1 MNRCPITYEL
11 CGEQKYSAQ
20 GLKLLSPKLKDL
32 LDFPYNKGD
41 QLKQAMARATK
52 MSIQGVQPKLS
63 ARLNVSAGIFEIADQ
78 GGTFIIKPQNDLYE
92 ELPENE
98 DLTMRLA
105 ALAGIEIPLHGMIY
119 SKDGS
124 RSYFIKRF
132 DRLPKKKRVA
142 VEDFA
147 QLTGQTR
154 ETKYSSSMEKVAGLL
169 DQFCTFP
176 LIEKQKLFR
185 LTIFNFLCGNE
196 DMHLK
201 NFSLIRR
208 NGKVEISPSYDLLN
222 TTIAM
227 SNPQEE
233 FALTLAGRKSK
244 ITKEN
249 LIDYFGSERLGL
261 TSIII
266 KKTLQEIENQKLKW
280 YKQIQISFLSEE
292 MKKKYVELMSLRWAR
307 IFTTI
312 KK

>member
-41 QLKQAMARATK
+41 QLKEAMARATK

-78 GGTFIIKPQNDLYE
+78 GGNFIIKPQNDLYE

-154 ETKYSSSMEKVAGLL
+154 ETKYSSSMEKVAGVL

-233 FALTLAGRKSK
+233 FALTLADRKSK

-261 TSIII
+261 TPIVIE
-266 KKTLQEIENQKLKW
+266 KTLQEIENQKLKW

>member
-41 QLKQAMARATK
+41 QLKEAMARATK

-154 ETKYSSSMEKVAGLL
+154 ETKYSSSMEKVAGVL

-222 TTIAM
+222 TTITM
-227 SNPQEE
+227 PNPQEE

-266 KKTLQEIENQKLKW
+266 EKTLQEIENQKLKW

>member
-154 ETKYSSSMEKVAGLL
+154 ETKYSSSMEKVAGVL

-208 NGKVEISPSYDLLN
+208 NGKVEISPSYDLSN
-222 TTIAM
+222 TTITM
-227 SNPQEE
+227 PNPQEE

-261 TSIII
+261 TPIVIE
-266 KKTLQEIENQKLKW
+266 KTLQEIENQKLKW

>member
-11 CGEQKYSAQ
+11 CGEQKYSAR
-20 GLKLLSPKLKDL
+20 GLKLLSARLTAL
-32 LDFPYNKGD
+32 NDFPYDKSE
-41 QLKQAMARATK
+41 QIKEAVARAVK

-63 ARLNVSAGIFEIADQ
+63 VKLNIPKATFEIIDE
-78 GGTFIIKPQNDLYE
+78 GGTFIVKPQNDSYG

-105 ALAGIEIPLHGMIY
+105 SMAGIEIPLHGMIY

-124 RSYFIKRF
+124 KSYFIKRF
-132 DRLPKKKRVA
+132 DRLPKNKKVA

-154 ETKYSSSMEKVAGLL
+154 ETKYSSSMEKVAAVL
-169 DQFCTFP
+169 DEFCTFP
-176 LIEKQKLFR
+176 LIEKQKLFK
-185 LTIFNFLCGNE
+185 LTLFNFLCGNE

-208 NGKVEISPSYDLLN
+208 NGKVKLSPAYDLLN
-222 TTIAM
+222 TTVAM
-227 SNPQEE
+227 PNPQEE
-233 FALTLAGRKSK
+233 LALTLAGRKSK

-249 LIDYFGSERLGL
+249 LIDYYAKERLGL
-261 TSIII
+261 AKIII
-266 KKTLQEIENQKLKW
+266 EQTLHEIETQKEHWDKL
-280 YKQIQISFLSEE
+280 IHISFLSEE
-292 MKKKYVELMSLRWAR
+292 MKKKYIDLINLRWER
-307 IFTTI
+307 IFPTL

>member
-1 MNRCPITYEL
+1 
-11 CGEQKYSAQ
+11 
-20 GLKLLSPKLKDL
+20 
-32 LDFPYNKGD
+32 
-41 QLKQAMARATK
+41 
-52 MSIQGVQPKLS
+52 LS

-154 ETKYSSSMEKVAGLL
+154 ETKYSSSMEKVAGVL

>member
-11 CGEQKYSAQ
+11 CGEQKYSAR
-20 GLKLLSPKLKDL
+20 GLKLLSARLNML
-32 LDFPYNKGD
+32 NDFPYDKNEQIKE
-41 QLKQAMARATK
+41 AVARATK

-63 ARLNVSAGIFEIADQ
+63 VQLDIPKAIFEITDL
-78 GGTFIIKPQNDLYE
+78 GGVFMIKPQNDLYA

-105 ALAGIEIPLHGMIY
+105 AMAGIEIPLHGMVY

-132 DRLPKKKRVA
+132 DRLPKKKKVA

-154 ETKYSSSMEKVAGLL
+154 ETKYSSSMEKVAGVL

-176 LIEKQKLFR
+176 LIEKQKLLK

-208 NGKVEISPSYDLLN
+208 EGKIELSPAYDLLN

-227 SNPQEE
+227 RNAQEE

-244 ITKEN
+244 ITRDN
-249 LIDYFGSERLGL
+249 LIDYFAKERLGL
-261 TSIII
+261 TPITIE
-266 KKTLQEIENQKLKW
+266 KTLNEIEIQKMPW
-280 YKQIQISFLSEE
+280 YKLIQISFLSEE
-292 MKKKYVELMSLRWAR
+292 MKKKYVDLMSLRWER
-307 IFTTI
+307 IFSTTN
-312 KK
+312 

>member
-41 QLKQAMARATK
+41 QLKEAMAGATK

-78 GGTFIIKPQNDLYE
+78 GGNFIIKPQNDLYE

-154 ETKYSSSMEKVAGLL
+154 ETKYSSSMEKVAGVL

-222 TTIAM
+222 TTITM

-261 TSIII
+261 TPIVIE
-266 KKTLQEIENQKLKW
+266 KTLQEIENQKLKW

>member
-1 MNRCPITYEL
+1 MNHCPITYEP
-11 CGEQKYSAQ
+11 CGDQKYSAR
-20 GLKLLSPKLKDL
+20 GLQLLSVRLTEL
-32 LDFPYNKGD
+32 NDFPYDKSE
-41 QLKQAMARATK
+41 QIKEAVTRATK

-63 ARLNVSAGIFEIADQ
+63 VQLNVSKAIFEITDE
-78 GGTFIIKPQNDLYE
+78 GGTFIIKPQNDLYA

-119 SKDGS
+119 SKDNS

-132 DRLPKKKRVA
+132 DRLPKKKKVA
-142 VEDFA
+142 LEDFA

-154 ETKYSSSMEKVAGLL
+154 ETKYRSSMEKVAEVLNE
-169 DQFCTFP
+169 FCTFP
-176 LIEKQKLFR
+176 LIEKQKLFK

-208 NGKVEISPSYDLLN
+208 NGKVELSPAYDLLN

-227 SNPQEE
+227 PNPQEE
-233 FALTLAGRKSK
+233 FALTLAGKKSK

-249 LIDYFGSERLGL
+249 LINYFGKERLGL
-261 TSIII
+261 TPIII
-266 KKTLQEIENQKLKW
+266 EKTLREIEEQKMTW
-280 YKQIQISFLSEE
+280 YKLIQMSFLSEE
-292 MKKKYVELMSLRWAR
+292 MKKKYVDLMSLRWAR

>member
-78 GGTFIIKPQNDLYE
+78 GGNFIIKPQNDLYE

-154 ETKYSSSMEKVAGLL
+154 ETKYSSSMEKVAGVL

-227 SNPQEE
+227 PNPQEE

-261 TSIII
+261 TPIII
-266 KKTLQEIENQKLKW
+266 EKTLQEIENQKLKW

>member
-1 MNRCPITYEL
+1 MNRCPITYEP
-11 CGEQKYSAQ
+11 CGEQKYSVR
-20 GLKLLSPKLKDL
+20 GLQLLSARLTEL
-32 LDFPYNKGD
+32 NDFPYDKSE
-41 QLKQAMARATK
+41 QIKEAVTRATK

-63 ARLNVSAGIFEIADQ
+63 VQLNVSKGIFEITDE
-78 GGTFIIKPQNDLYE
+78 GGTFIIKPQNDLYA

-132 DRLPKKKRVA
+132 DRLPKKKKVA
-142 VEDFA
+142 LEDFA

-154 ETKYSSSMEKVAGLL
+154 ETKYRSSMEKVVEVVNE
-169 DQFCTFP
+169 FCTFP
-176 LIEKQKLFR
+176 LIEKQKLFK

-208 NGKVEISPSYDLLN
+208 NGKVELSPAYDLLN

-227 SNPQEE
+227 PNPQEE
-233 FALTLAGRKSK
+233 FALTLAGKKSK

-249 LIDYFGSERLGL
+249 LINYFGKERLGL
-261 TSIII
+261 TPISIE
-266 KKTLQEIENQKLKW
+266 KTLREIEEQKMTW
-280 YKQIQISFLSEE
+280 YKLIQTSFLSEE
-292 MKKKYVELMSLRWAR
+292 MKKKYIDLMSHRWAR

>member
-154 ETKYSSSMEKVAGLL
+154 ETKYSSSMEKVAGVL

-227 SNPQEE
+227 PNPQEE

-261 TSIII
+261 TPRES
-266 KKTLQEIENQKLKW
+266 KIEMVQ
-280 YKQIQISFLSEE
+280 
-292 MKKKYVELMSLRWAR
+292 
-307 IFTTI
+307 TDTD
-312 KK
+312 

>member
-41 QLKQAMARATK
+41 QLKEAMARATK

-154 ETKYSSSMEKVAGLL
+154 ETKYSSSMEKVAGVL

-222 TTIAM
+222 TTITM
-227 SNPQEE
+227 PNPQEE

-261 TSIII
+261 TPIII
-266 KKTLQEIENQKLKW
+266 EKTLQEIENQKLKW

>member
-41 QLKQAMARATK
+41 QLKEAMARATK

-78 GGTFIIKPQNDLYE
+78 GGNFIIKPQNDLYE

-154 ETKYSSSMEKVAGLL
+154 ETKYSSSMEKVAGVL

-227 SNPQEE
+227 PNPQEE

-261 TSIII
+261 TPIII
-266 KKTLQEIENQKLKW
+266 EKTLQEIENQKLKW

>member
-41 QLKQAMARATK
+41 QLKEAMARATK

-154 ETKYSSSMEKVAGLL
+154 ETKYSSSMEKVAGVL

-266 KKTLQEIENQKLKW
+266 EKTLQEIENQKLKW

>member
-1 MNRCPITYEL
+1 
-11 CGEQKYSAQ
+11 
-20 GLKLLSPKLKDL
+20 
-32 LDFPYNKGD
+32 
-41 QLKQAMARATK
+41 MARATK

-154 ETKYSSSMEKVAGLL
+154 ETKYSSSMEKVAGVL

-261 TSIII
+261 TPIVIE
-266 KKTLQEIENQKLKW
+266 KTLQEIENQKLKW

>member
-78 GGTFIIKPQNDLYE
+78 GGNFIIKPQNDLYE

-154 ETKYSSSMEKVAGLL
+154 ETKYSSSMEKVAGVL

-261 TSIII
+261 TPIVIE
-266 KKTLQEIENQKLKW
+266 KTLQEIENQKLKW

>member
-41 QLKQAMARATK
+41 QLKEAMARATK

-63 ARLNVSAGIFEIADQ
+63 ARLNVFAGIFEIADQ

-154 ETKYSSSMEKVAGLL
+154 ETKYSSSMEKVAGVL

-227 SNPQEE
+227 PNPQEE

-249 LIDYFGSERLGL
+249 LLDYFGSERLGL

-266 KKTLQEIENQKLKW
+266 EKTLQEIENQKLKW

>member
-41 QLKQAMARATK
+41 QLKEAMARATK

-63 ARLNVSAGIFEIADQ
+63 VRLNVSAGIFEIADQ

-154 ETKYSSSMEKVAGLL
+154 ETKYSSSMEKVAGVL

-222 TTIAM
+222 TTITM
-227 SNPQEE
+227 PNPQEE

-261 TSIII
+261 TPIII
-266 KKTLQEIENQKLKW
+266 EKTLQEIENQKLKW

>member
-1 MNRCPITYEL
+1 
-11 CGEQKYSAQ
+11 
-20 GLKLLSPKLKDL
+20 LKDL

-41 QLKQAMARATK
+41 QLKEAMARATK

-154 ETKYSSSMEKVAGLL
+154 ETKYSSSMEKVAGVL

-266 KKTLQEIENQKLKW
+266 EKTLQEIENQKLKW

>member
-11 CGEQKYSAQ
+11 CGERRYSER

-32 LDFPYNKGD
+32 HDFPYNKSE
-41 QLKQAMARATK
+41 QLKEAVARATK

-63 ARLNVSAGIFEIADQ
+63 ARLNAVAEIFEIADQ

-98 DLTMRLA
+98 DVTMRMA
-105 ALAGIEIPLHGMIY
+105 AAIGIETPLHGMLY

-132 DRLPKKKRVA
+132 DRLPKKRKVA

-147 QLTGQTR
+147 QLTGATR
-154 ETKYSSSMEKVAGLL
+154 ETKYSSSMEKVAAVI

-176 LIEKQKLFR
+176 LLEKERFFR
-185 LTIFNFLCGNE
+185 LTVFNFLTGNE

-208 NGKVEISPSYDLLN
+208 NDKVELSPAYDLLN
-222 TTIAM
+222 TTIVLRK
-227 SNPQEE
+227 PQEE
-233 FALTLAGRKSK
+233 LALTLAGKKSK
-244 ITKEN
+244 MTREN
-249 LIDYFGSERLGL
+249 LVDYFGKERLGL
-261 TSIII
+261 AAIRIEKILLEI
-266 KKTLQEIENQKLKW
+266 KSQKESWNELLDK
-280 YKQIQISFLSEE
+280 SFLSDE
-292 MKKKYVELMSLRWAR
+292 MKTKYKELLNQRWMR
-307 IFTTI
+307 FF
-312 KK
+312 KD